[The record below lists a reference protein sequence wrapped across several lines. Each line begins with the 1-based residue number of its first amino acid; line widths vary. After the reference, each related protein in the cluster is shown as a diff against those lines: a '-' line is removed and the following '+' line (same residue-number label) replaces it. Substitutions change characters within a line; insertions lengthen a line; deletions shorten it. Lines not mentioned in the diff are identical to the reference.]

1 MYFSFVFKYL
11 VCRLHF
17 LDNRFFGGEIMS
29 FRVWFLRMVWIVA
42 AAVALSGCPGD
53 DDGNEN
59 GTDGKGDGP
68 SLAIGKIG
76 NVTMGDG
83 NEKATIKVTITS
95 KDDADKTAEV
105 TLTVMCG
112 EEVVA
117 VADKG
122 EMKAVGG
129 VATYKDV
136 DLGKHEK
143 AVDCTADASATL
155 GGKEV
160 KATQVKFEIVTAKV
174 TGASVTAVSFLNSD
188 DKAFAPDSSTA
199 ITEVDFVA
207 KKIKVTLSKAL
218 VTSESIVLSWA
229 CTAANNDAIAIATQ
243 PAYTLAA
250 DADNAKI
257 HTVDIGTDLNT
268 VLVAANNTAKC
279 TVTAKVG
286 SEAGMTADIWVTGA
300 D

>member
-1 MYFSFVFKYL
+1 MK
-11 VCRLHF
+11 
-17 LDNRFFGGEIMS
+17 G
-29 FRVWFLRMVWIVA
+29 
-42 AAVALSGCPGD
+42 
-53 DDGNEN
+53 

-160 KATQVKFEIVTAKV
+160 KATQVKFKIVEADKPPAPTI
-174 TGASVTAVSFLNSD
+174 TLVSPVIEDTTSALSLNISFEHENLATD
-188 DKAFAPDSSTA
+188 AAFMVHIGCGSTA
-199 ITEVDFVA
+199 PVDVAAVKVADAAGKSCADEDAGADGVQCTLVSGGSATQMCGVVVVSGKTESNLGT
-207 KKIKVTLSKAL
+207 VTLK
-218 VTSESIVLSWA
+218 
-229 CTAANNDAIAIATQ
+229 
-243 PAYTLAA
+243 
-250 DADNAKI
+250 
-257 HTVDIGTDLNT
+257 
-268 VLVAANNTAKC
+268 
-279 TVTAKVG
+279 
-286 SEAGMTADIWVTGA
+286 
-300 D
+300 